1 MVIKL
6 EVMYLNIDKI
16 FEFVKKEDF
25 YLLDEVAV
33 LSKEMLVSGECPG
46 NDFLGWVNLPS
57 DIQPELLN
65 DIKQA
70 ADELKKISKYIVVV
84 GIGGSYLGARA
95 VIEALS
101 HNFDYLKKFREREN
115 PLILYAGQNI
125 SEDYMVDLLDVL
137 DERDYSVIVISKS
150 GTTTE
155 PAIAFRILKN
165 HIYYKYGKEANK
177 RIIAI
182 TDEKKGA
189 LRKLADT
196 EGYKTFIIPDNV
208 GGRFSVLTPV
218 GLLPVAS
225 AGFDIGELI
234 RGAAEMRNL
243 IFENNSLEDNIALK
257 YAAVRNFLYHGGK
270 TIEILVNYNPSLNY
284 FSEWWKQLFGESEGK
299 DRKGIFPASANFTT
313 DLHSLGQLIQDGK
326 RNIFETVLWIENTKK
341 NISIPFD
348 ESNLDGLNYLMGRRM
363 NDVNKMAMLGTNMA
377 HADGKVPLI
386 SIDIDKIDEYNIGS
400 LIYFF
405 EFSCAVSGL
414 MLGVNP
420 FNQPGVEAYK
430 KNMFKLLGKS

>member
-1 MVIKL
+1 MK
-6 EVMYLNIDKI
+6 LNIERVFDFI
-16 FEFVKKEDF
+16 KEKDF
-25 YLLDEVAV
+25 YLLDEVAE
-33 LSKEMLVSGECPG
+33 LSREMIISGECPG

-57 DIQPELLN
+57 EMQPELIN

-70 ADELKKISKYIVVV
+70 ADELKKISKYVVVV

-101 HNFDYLKKFREREN
+101 HNFDCLKKPKDREN
-115 PLILYAGQNI
+115 PFILYAGQNI
-125 SEDYMVDLLDVL
+125 GEDYMVDLLDVL
-137 DERDYSVIVISKS
+137 DEKDYSIIVISKS

-165 HIYYKYGKEANK
+165 HIYYKYGKDANK
-177 RIIAI
+177 RITAI

-196 EGYKTFIIPDNV
+196 EGYKTFIIPDDI

-218 GLLPVAS
+218 GLLPVAA
-225 AGFDIGELI
+225 AGFDAGELI
-234 RGAAEMRNL
+234 RGAEDMRKS
-243 IFENNSLEDNIALK
+243 IFENKSLEKNITLK
-257 YAAVRNFLYHGGK
+257 YAAIRNFLYHGGK

-299 DRKGIFPASANFTT
+299 DGKGIFPASANFTT

-326 RNIFETVLWIENTKK
+326 RNIFETVLWADNTKR
-341 NISIPFD
+341 NINIPFD
-348 ESNLDGLNYLMGRRM
+348 ESNLDGLNYLIGRRL
-363 NDVNKMAMLGTNMA
+363 NDINRMAMLGTNMA
-377 HADGKVPLI
+377 HTDGKVPLI
-386 SIDIDKIDEYNIGS
+386 SIEIDRIDEYNLGS

-430 KNMFKLLGKS
+430 KNMFKLLGKG